1 MIISEE
7 SQSMAEIAPK
17 KEEKE
22 KGKGVLWED
31 IELNDDEY

>member
-7 SQSMAEIAPK
+7 NQSMAEIAPK

-22 KGKGVLWED
+22 KGQGVLWED
-31 IELNDDEY
+31 IDLDDDDY